1 MSLQGYSD
9 DVMYTAFSATL
20 KGAMRSW
27 FKKLTP
33 GTIDSFSDLSR
44 LFVTHFMSCR
54 GKQKNVSHLF
64 TIHQKESESSKDYV
78 KRFNQ
83 DVLELEDP
91 NDKVVIMVMIEGLCL
106 SPLFDSF
113 SMNVLETL
121 STL

>member
-1 MSLQGYSD
+1 MSSQ
-9 DVMYTAFSATL
+9 V
-20 KGAMRSW
+20 R
-27 FKKLTP
+27 
-33 GTIDSFSDLSR
+33 
-44 LFVTHFMSCR
+44 
-54 GKQKNVSHLF
+54 QKNVSHLF
-64 TIHQKESESSKDYV
+64 TIHQKESESLKDYV

-113 SMNVLETL
+113 SKNVLETL